1 MKKLLCAAF
10 VVAALAG
17 CGSKEETKTMT
28 CTSTKE
34 QNGMKM
40 TQTIKFDYQGDNI
53 IKQNQETVLVAGD
66 KKTYDALEPSA
77 KANSLESKAKG
88 VDGMEYSLNF
98 DKDKFTIKE
107 NIIFDIKKIEPSD
120 YGKFTGQ
127 TITTKKMVMDLGKTK
142 ANIEKQGLT
151 CKK

>member
-1 MKKLLCAAF
+1 MKKLVCAAF
-10 VVAALAG
+10 VIAALAG

-28 CTSTKE
+28 CTNTKE

-40 TQTIKFDYQGDNI
+40 TQTIKFDYQGDSI
-53 IKQNQETVLVAGD
+53 IKQNQETVLVASD
-66 KKTYDALEPSA
+66 KKTYDALEPRA
-77 KANSLESKAKG
+77 KASSLESKAKG

-107 NIIFDIKKIEPSD
+107 NIIFDIKKIAPSD
-120 YGKFTGQ
+120 YGKFTNQ
-127 TITTKKMVMDLGKTK
+127 TITTKKMVMDLEKTK